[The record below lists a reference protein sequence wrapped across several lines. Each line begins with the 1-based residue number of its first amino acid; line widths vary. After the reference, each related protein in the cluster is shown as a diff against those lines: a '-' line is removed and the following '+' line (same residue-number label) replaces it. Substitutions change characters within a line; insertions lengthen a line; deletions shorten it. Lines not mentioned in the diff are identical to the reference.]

1 MTSVSQVR
9 ELHMRCVPLHRFTTE
24 DVCDH
29 INQWVRNDI
38 NHKTHLSKT
47 KQIFDDLK
55 LSGQQMIDMKLTDRI
70 KRIVRGD
77 LLPFITAGTLNRM
90 FKCYDQWKGDMQPPY
105 DAITSKNAQ
114 EMADILFH
122 FPLNNLLHR
131 IKNKNEAIDG
141 GQLIEWLMRNSDST
155 LEDHII
161 ATETGW
167 KADEVRQILSVLFR
181 HHTCTTFEFTGNMDR
196 VWAGH
201 DYNRSLSPQIINK
214 IKDTILEHD
223 VEEIHYKIK
232 NAQPIDEFSDC
243 MINMVDQFIEK
254 QEDHA
259 QTNNENGA
267 LIDDMEHESKES
279 DENDWIQRIYKGIAE
294 CFVFD
299 QEFESEKSNDL
310 ILQFQH
316 SEHWV
321 CNNCGNCNINMMI
334 DQAHTK
340 QITICILCGL
350 SQKQQII
357 LKLKHHN
364 MYMMVNTMNASHQHD
379 VNDHK
384 EIDPLDDID
393 QMINDEILSKDHA
406 FNLQCPNQNNNYNCV
421 SIMRLTKILIK
432 YKRWLYTIY
441 KKSKGM
447 DDIE

>member
-70 KRIVRGD
+70 KRIVRSD
-77 LLPFITAGTLNRM
+77 LLPFITEDTLNRM

-181 HHTCTTFEFTGNMDR
+181 HHTCTTFEFTDNMDR
-196 VWAGH
+196 VFAGH

-243 MINMVDQFIEK
+243 IINMVDDIINETETEDQSFIK
-254 QEDHA
+254 
-259 QTNNENGA
+259 
-267 LIDDMEHESKES
+267 S
-279 DENDWIQRIYKGIAE
+279 IYEGIAD
-294 CFVFD
+294 CFIFYSIYEGIADMVL
-299 QEFESEKSNDL
+299 E
-310 ILQFQH
+310 LQ
-316 SEHWV
+316 HWV
-321 CNNCGNCNINMMI
+321 CNNCGNRNVNHMI
-334 DQAHTK
+334 DSKYTTSIK
-340 QITICILCGL
+340 VCKLCGL

-357 LKLKHHN
+357 LKLKHQDS
-364 MYMMVNTMNASHQHD
+364 YMSMINDVKQPDSAHESHDMHM
-379 VNDHK
+379 
-384 EIDPLDDID
+384 DDID
-393 QMINDEILSKDHA
+393 SIIGETLAKGHA
-406 FNLQCPNQNNNYNCV
+406 FNLRCPTQNNNYNCV
-421 SIMRLTKILIK
+421 AIMRLTKILILH
-432 YKRWLYTIY
+432 KRWRYTIDR
-441 KKSKGM
+441 KCKGK
-447 DDIE
+447 DDIERVDIAKFVSEDQFQNVFKES